1 MGNLSKN
8 FINIDADGLEVNVF
22 IQNLID
28 TVAKIR
34 EKQIQNGVVD
44 NKIMIYNH
52 NNSKE
57 ITIQYYDYNNN

>member
-1 MGNLSKN
+1 MGNLTKN
-8 FINIDADGLEVNVF
+8 FININADDLEVNVF
-22 IQNLID
+22 VQNLID

-44 NKIMIYNH
+44 NKIMIYSS

-57 ITIQYYDYNNN
+57 LTLQYYDYNNN

>member
-1 MGNLSKN
+1 MGNLNKN
-8 FINIDADGLEVNVF
+8 FININADDLEVNVF

-44 NKIMIYNH
+44 NKIMIYSS

-57 ITIQYYDYNNN
+57 LTLQYYDYNNN

>member
-1 MGNLSKN
+1 MGNLTKN
-8 FINIDADGLEVNVF
+8 FININADDLEVNVF

-44 NKIMIYNH
+44 NKIMIYSS

-57 ITIQYYDYNNN
+57 LTLQYYDYN